1 MSEKKAVLNVTV
13 PESMAEAV
21 RAEAATRNVTISS
34 VVEAALAEQLKW
46 YKIRADGLAAM
57 EQYHRMYG
65 YPTPEEVAAADA
77 AVDEELRLHRE
88 ALAADARD
96 AAQREAQAAETAERE
111 VGRQGHGA
119 A

>member
-1 MSEKKAVLNVTV
+1 V
-13 PESMAEAV
+13 AEAV

-57 EQYHRMYG
+57 EQLYREIGH
-65 YPTPEEVAAADA
+65 PTREEQAAAA
-77 AVDEELRLHRE
+77 AWNDEVERQLAE
-88 ALAADARD
+88 ALAADKQDQQDRL
-96 AAQREAQAAETAERE
+96 TER
-111 VGRQGHGA
+111 HSAGA